1 MLEQTPKRIANF
13 EIVRELGRGGM
24 GCVYL
29 ARQMKLTSEGGEVA
43 LRDIA
48 LKVLPMQAT
57 RNPREQKEYTEAKE
71 RFDAEVRAISH
82 LECDNI
88 VRLYDS
94 GFANNVQFLAMQ
106 YVDGPSLYDIVQRYK
121 KTMPIDKIIGYTK
134 QICRGL
140 LYAHN
145 KGIIHRDIKPQ
156 NILVSKENDKCHIAD
171 FGIARIRREGR
182 LTMVG
187 MAVGTP
193 EYMSPEQASGKNLDN
208 QTDIYSLGILIYE
221 MCTGNPPF
229 YGNDPVS
236 VAYQQVHEEPKK
248 PSKIRHDIPV
258 RLEKIIMKALKKN
271 KSERYKTASEILKDL
286 DALEKEEKSSISA
299 DFVNTRVPPQQV
311 VQQPNPYAYR
321 RELPPRQRIDKRITN
336 YLFPKQSTKEATKDR
351 NGLMLAIIFLSIFLG
366 MALGVIIILLMQSS

>member
-1 MLEQTPKRIANF
+1 MFEKMPKRIANF
-13 EIVRELGRGGM
+13 EIIRELGRGGM

-29 ARQMKLTSEGGEVA
+29 AKQMKQTPGGNEEA

-48 LKVLPMQAT
+48 LKVLPT
-57 RNPREQKEYTEAKE
+57 PTTSNLKELKEYNEAKE
-71 RFDAEVRAISH
+71 RFEAEVRAVSL
-82 LECDNI
+82 LESDNI

-94 GFANNVQFLAMQ
+94 GFADNVQFLAMQ
-106 YVDGPSLYDIVQRYK
+106 FIDGPSLFEIIQKYK
-121 KTMPIDKIIGYTK
+121 KQMPIDKIVVYTK

-140 LYAHN
+140 IYAHN
-145 KGIIHRDIKPQ
+145 KDIIHRDIKPQ
-156 NILVSKENDKCHIAD
+156 NILVSKESDKCHIAD
-171 FGIARIRREGR
+171 FGIARIKREGR

-193 EYMSPEQASGKNLDN
+193 EYMSPEQASGKVLDQ

-258 RLEKIIMKALKKN
+258 RLENIIMKALKKS
-271 KSERYKTASEILKDL
+271 KHERYKTIFGILKDL
-286 DALEKEEKSSISA
+286 DALEKEESSNVSAGFKEYRTPPVDMINSYYGRQKSNARTTHTSKPRR
-299 DFVNTRVPPQQV
+299 TRV
-311 VQQPNPYAYR
+311 
-321 RELPPRQRIDKRITN
+321 
-336 YLFPKQSTKEATKDR
+336 TKAGQLLR
-351 NGLMLAIIFLSIFLG
+351 NKLMPIIIMLSILLG
-366 MALGVIIILLMQSS
+366 FALAVIIMLILQTGGVIH